1 MNKTINERLFE
12 ELLRAPHSIKKAMI
26 EAEFGGRV
34 PCGPHGPG
42 PCGPHHGP
50 FGPHHHGPMGPH
62 HHGPHGPGPHDRVPR
77 APIGPHGPGAHRHG
91 PNPAFARERLLEVIG
106 NYEGGVRQKTLT
118 EELRINPSS
127 VSELISKLE
136 GDGYVKRTVDPSDKR
151 ATLITLTE
159 VGEAR
164 AAELAG
170 ERAERLGKAFETLTD
185 GEKEQ
190 LVALL
195 EKLNEREKPAEAE

>member
-26 EAEFGGRV
+26 GAEFGDRG

-42 PCGPHHGP
+42 PMGP
-50 FGPHHHGPMGPH
+50 HHGPMGPR
-62 HHGPHGPGPHDRVPR
+62 HHGPHNHGILGPHGRDPR

-164 AAELAG
+164 AAELAD
-170 ERAERLGKAFETLTD
+170 ERAERLSKAFEALTD
-185 GEKEQ
+185 REKEQ
-190 LVALL
+190 LIALL
-195 EKLNEREKPAEAE
+195 EKLNERE